1 MRTPLSSPEGERL
14 LEQARRFELRHACE
28 HCIHFDAERE
38 ACGHGYPTAEHR
50 LAVAGAITFCKE
62 FELG

>member
-1 MRTPLSSPEGERL
+1 MRTRLASPEGKRL

-28 HCIHFDAERE
+28 HCAHFDERLE

-50 LAVAGAITFCKE
+50 LSATAAITFCKE

>member
-1 MRTPLSSPEGERL
+1 MKTPLPSPEGERL

-28 HCIHFDAERE
+28 HCVHFDDELE
-38 ACGHGYPTAEHR
+38 VCGHGYPTAEHR
-50 LAVAGAITFCKE
+50 LAVGSAITFCKE